1 MDMIPSTA
9 YKSGGV
15 PRNNF
20 NDRPILWGAFVP
32 TKPHRLFWPAGFCV
46 SEV

>member
-1 MDMIPSTA
+1 MDMIPITA

-20 NDRPILWGAFVP
+20 NDRPILWGAFAL
-32 TKPHRLFWPAGFCV
+32 TKPASAVLACGFLRF
-46 SEV
+46 

>member
-15 PRNNF
+15 PWNNF
-20 NDRPILWGAFVP
+20 NDRPILWGAFALM
-32 TKPHRLFWPAGFCV
+32 KPASAVLACGFLRF
-46 SEV
+46 

>member
-15 PRNNF
+15 PRNNS
-20 NDRPILWGAFVP
+20 NDRPILWDVLAL
-32 TKPHRLFWPAGFCV
+32 TKPASAVLACGFLRF
-46 SEV
+46 